1 MTPKAHRVKPSN
13 VKARSRKIKLT
24 ATGVFVLIAIVI
36 GVYVLFSQSN
46 AANTSAGSSQ
56 TSSDTFPSLSPSP
69 SSNISTYNKV
79 LLVTT
84 MGNITIQLRN
94 DMPITTGNFK
104 NLVQEGVYD
113 GTIFHRVIANFMI
126 QGGDPT
132 GTGYGD
138 PSIPTIPDEFTSINQ
153 NNRGTI
159 AMANAGPNTGSSQ
172 FFINVVNNNYLDDKH
187 PVFGTVISGMDV
199 VDAISRVATDAND
212 RPLQDVTIIK
222 AELIP

>member
-13 VKARSRKIKLT
+13 VKARSRKIKL
-24 ATGVFVLIAIVI
+24 AVTGVFALIAIVI
-36 GVYVLFSQSN
+36 GVYVIFSQSN
-46 AANTSAGSSQ
+46 ATGSSQ
-56 TSSDTFPSLSPSP
+56 TSSDTFPSLSLSPSP
-69 SSNISTYNKV
+69 NISTCNKV

-138 PSIPTIPDEFTSINQ
+138 PSIPPIPDEFTSINQ

-187 PVFGTVISGMDV
+187 PVFGTVITGMDV